1 MSFNQ
6 ASLSKLGL
14 AGQAQF
20 GNTSPELWS
29 NVLNRINELES
40 NPTFKGLSP
49 EAQQQYRTSAMT
61 SLFPSGDENLV
72 KSILEQQARYASPEY
87 QEQMLEMV
95 DKYQTKKGIRQS
107 AFNMFGSGMDNL
119 MKGIGMSMNPYGTPE
134 GLQNYLAL
142 TASAPQA
149 MSAGYQALRNPMNI
163 PTVQGGNT
171 PTYF

>member
-20 GNTSPELWS
+20 GNTSPDMFG
-29 NVLNRINELES
+29 NALNQWRDF
-40 NPTFKGLSP
+40 TKDM
-49 EAQQQYRTSAMT
+49 SAEEKQLFGPQLIQG
-61 SLFPSGDENLV
+61 LFPSGDENIV
-72 KSILEQQARYASPEY
+72 KGILEQQARYSSPEY
-87 QEQMLEMV
+87 QEQMLEMA

-163 PTVQGGNT
+163 PTVQGGNA